1 MTVLEMELEAENQK
15 LKAALQKIY
24 DTNWMWEGGGS
35 QTRILCTYGK
45 IAADALGLPHD
56 LSKGWP
62 K

>member
-1 MTVLEMELEAENQK
+1 MTKTDFETENQK

-24 DTNWMWEGGGS
+24 ETNWMWEGNA
-35 QTRILCTYGK
+35 RILCTYGK

-56 LSKGWP
+56 LSKGGP